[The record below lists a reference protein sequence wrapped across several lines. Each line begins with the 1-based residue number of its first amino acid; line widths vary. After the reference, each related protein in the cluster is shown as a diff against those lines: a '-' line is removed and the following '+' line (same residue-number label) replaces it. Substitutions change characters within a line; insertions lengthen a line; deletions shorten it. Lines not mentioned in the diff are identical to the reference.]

1 MQNAECRIKTF
12 EFLDDYRSSP
22 FSHSTLTFH
31 LNRIN
36 RINRIIPYHPISRDT
51 VIRFDTLC

>member
-1 MQNAECRIKTF
+1 MQSAELRIF

-36 RINRIIPYHPISRDT
+36 RIIPYHPVSRDT